1 MHTFLWYNYNYND
14 EKYARMDW
22 GVLLNMDNCFM
33 SEAKIIS
40 NSAKDGTVKVKM
52 ATVGE
57 RNLNGFLLSNDESL
71 KFKPNASYPL
81 FFEHKTDMDNLIGF
95 FEPIGVEGKDIMAN
109 AKITNPRAKE
119 LVSQGAINSASV
131 TYEVEDYD
139 YDDVDDTVII
149 NSANLIELSLV
160 LTPADPTAKILNSKT
175 KNALMTSEGN
185 KKMTDDQFKQLV
197 TAISSL
203 PEQIAD
209 AIKKQQDSSDTSD
222 DKQGTQDGKDASKD
236 NTASNSL
243 NLDDLKKKWGLK

>member
-1 MHTFLWYNYNYND
+1 
-14 EKYARMDW
+14 
-22 GVLLNMDNCFM
+22 MDNRFM
-33 SEAKIIS
+33 SEAKIVS

-57 RNLNGFLLSNDESL
+57 RNLNGFLLSNDDSL
-71 KFKPNASYPL
+71 KFKSNASYPL

-95 FEPIGVEGKDIMAN
+95 FTPIGVEGKDIMAN

-119 LVSQGAINSASV
+119 LVSNGAINSASV

-160 LTPADPTAKILNSKT
+160 LNPADPTAKILNSKT
-175 KNALMTSEGN
+175 KNALVTSEEN
-185 KKMTDDQFKQLV
+185 KKMTDEQLKQLL

-203 PEQIAD
+203 PEKIAENVAD
-209 AIKKQQDSSDTSD
+209 AIKAQQDSSSDSD
-222 DKQGTQDGKDASKD
+222 DKQGTQGGNDASKD
-236 NTASNSL
+236 TTASNSL
-243 NLDDLKKKWGLK
+243 DLNDLKKKWGLK

>member
-1 MHTFLWYNYNYND
+1 
-14 EKYARMDW
+14 MDW

-139 YDDVDDTVII
+139 YDDADDTVII

-160 LTPADPTAKILNSKT
+160 LNPADPTAKILNSKT
-175 KNALMTSEGN
+175 KNALMTSEEN
-185 KKMTDDQFKQLV
+185 KKMTDDQFKQLLN
-197 TAISSL
+197 AISSL

-222 DKQGTQDGKDASKD
+222 DKQGTQDGSGASKD

>member
-1 MHTFLWYNYNYND
+1 
-14 EKYARMDW
+14 
-22 GVLLNMDNCFM
+22 M
-33 SEAKIIS
+33 SEAKIVS
-40 NSAKDGTVKVKM
+40 NSSKDGTVKVKM

-57 RNLNGFLLSNDESL
+57 RNLNGFLLSTDKSL
-71 KFKPNASYPL
+71 KFKSNASYPL

-95 FEPIGVEGKDIMAN
+95 FKPIGVEGKDIMAN
-109 AKITNPRAKE
+109 AKITNPKAKE
-119 LVSQGAINSASV
+119 LVSNGAINSASV

-160 LTPADPTAKILNSKT
+160 LNPADPTAKILNSKT
-175 KNALMTSEGN
+175 KNALMTSEEN
-185 KKMTDDQFKQLV
+185 KKMTDDQFKQLL

-203 PEQIAD
+203 PEKIAENVAD
-209 AIKKQQDSSDTSD
+209 AIETQKDSSDTSD
-222 DKQGTQDGKDASKD
+222 DKQGTQDGSGASKD

>member
-1 MHTFLWYNYNYND
+1 
-14 EKYARMDW
+14 
-22 GVLLNMDNCFM
+22 MDNRFM
-33 SEAKIIS
+33 SEAKIVS
-40 NSAKDGTVKVKM
+40 NSAKDGTVKIKM

-57 RNLNGFLLSNDESL
+57 RNLNGFLLSNDDSL
-71 KFKPNASYPL
+71 KFKSNASYPL

-119 LVSQGAINSASV
+119 LVSNGAINSASV

-160 LTPADPTAKILNSKT
+160 LNPADPTAKILNSKT
-175 KNALMTSEGN
+175 KNALVTSEEN
-185 KKMTDDQFKQLV
+185 KKMTDDQFKQLL

-203 PEQIAD
+203 PEKIAENVAD
-209 AIKKQQDSSDTSD
+209 AIKAQQDSSSDSD
-222 DKQGTQDGKDASKD
+222 DKRGTQGGNDASKD
-236 NTASNSL
+236 STASNSVNL
-243 NLDDLKKKWGLK
+243 NNLKKKWGLN

>member
-1 MHTFLWYNYNYND
+1 
-14 EKYARMDW
+14 
-22 GVLLNMDNCFM
+22 MDNCFV
-33 SEAKIIS
+33 SEAKIVS
-40 NSAKDGTVKVKM
+40 NSAKDDTVKVKM

-57 RNLNGFLLSNDESL
+57 RNLNGFLLSNDKSL
-71 KFKPNASYPL
+71 KFKSDASYPL

-95 FEPIGVEGKDIMAN
+95 FKPIGVEGKDIMAN

-131 TYEVEDYD
+131 TYEVKDYD
-139 YDDVDDTVII
+139 YDNTTDTVII

-160 LTPADPTAKILNSKT
+160 LNPADPTAKILNSKT
-175 KNALMTSEGN
+175 KNALVTSKGS
-185 KKMTDDQFKQLV
+185 KKMTDDQFKQLL

-203 PEQIAD
+203 PEKIAENVAD
-209 AIKKQQDSSDTSD
+209 AMKAHQDSSDNPD
-222 DKQGTQDGKDASKD
+222 DDQGTQGGTDASKD

>member
-1 MHTFLWYNYNYND
+1 M
-14 EKYARMDW
+14 A
-22 GVLLNMDNCFM
+22 NCFM
-33 SEAKIIS
+33 SEAKIVS
-40 NSAKDGTVKVKM
+40 NSSKDGTVKVKM

-57 RNLNGFLLSNDESL
+57 RNLNGFLLSTDKSL
-71 KFKPNASYPL
+71 KFKSNASYPL

-95 FEPIGVEGKDIMAN
+95 FKPIGVEGKDIMAN
-109 AKITNPRAKE
+109 AKITNPKAKE
-119 LVSQGAINSASV
+119 LVSNGAINSASV

-160 LTPADPTAKILNSKT
+160 LNPADPTAKILNSKT
-175 KNALMTSEGN
+175 KNELTTSKGS
-185 KKMTDDQFKQLV
+185 KKMTDDQFKQLL

-203 PEQIAD
+203 PEKIAENVAD
-209 AIKKQQDSSDTSD
+209 AIKTQQDSSDTSKD
-222 DKQGTQDGKDASKD
+222 DQGTQGGNDASKD

>member
-1 MHTFLWYNYNYND
+1 
-14 EKYARMDW
+14 
-22 GVLLNMDNCFM
+22 MDNRFM

-40 NSAKDGTVKVKM
+40 NSTKDGAVKVKM

-57 RNLNGFLLSNDESL
+57 RNLNGLLLRNDKSL
-71 KFKPNASYPL
+71 RFKSDASYPL

-95 FEPIGVEGKDIMAN
+95 FKPIGVEGNDILAN
-109 AKITNPRAKE
+109 AKITSPKAKE

-131 TYEVEDYD
+131 TYEVEDCD
-139 YDDVDDTVII
+139 YDDASDTVII

-160 LTPADPTAKILNSKT
+160 LNPADPTAKILNSKT
-175 KNALMTSEGN
+175 KNALITSKGS
-185 KKMTDDQFKQLV
+185 KQMTDDQFKQLL

-203 PEQIAD
+203 PEKIAEKVAD
-209 AIKKQQDSSDTSD
+209 TIGAQQDSSDKTD
-222 DKQGTQDGKDASKD
+222 DDQSSQDGTGASKD